1 MENLNQLI
9 SQYSQSK
16 DKEKEV
22 KAELNEI
29 GTQLKELLSANDIQ
43 EDEFGGLKISYKPS
57 EKSTVNEDK
66 LINTIK
72 KLARATKDKDIKAKI
87 RAAVIKVEAIDE
99 HHLETLIYD
108 GTVTPEDIAECYESK
123 TTWTLRLGKASK
135 K

>member
-16 DKEKEV
+16 DKEKQV

-43 EDEFGGLKISYKPS
+43 EYEFGGLKISYKPS

>member
-22 KAELNEI
+22 KAELNKI

-43 EDEFGGLKISYKPS
+43 EYEFGGLKISYKPS

-72 KLARATKDKDIKAKI
+72 KLARATKDKDIKVKI

>member
-43 EDEFGGLKISYKPS
+43 EYEVGGLKISYKPS

>member
-22 KAELNEI
+22 KAELNEL
-29 GTQLKELLSANDIQ
+29 GTQLKELLLANDIQ
-43 EDEFGGLKISYKPS
+43 EYEFGGLKISYKPS

-72 KLARATKDKDIKAKI
+72 KLARATKDKDMKAKI
-87 RAAVIKVEAIDE
+87 RAAIIKVEAIDE

-123 TTWTLRLGKASK
+123 TIWTLRLGKASK

>member
-16 DKEKEV
+16 DKEKKV

-43 EDEFGGLKISYKPS
+43 EYEFGGLKISYKPS

>member
-22 KAELNEI
+22 KAELNEL

-43 EDEFGGLKISYKPS
+43 EYEFGGLKISYKPS

-72 KLARATKDKDIKAKI
+72 KLARATKDKDMKAKI

>member
-43 EDEFGGLKISYKPS
+43 EYEFGGLKISYKPS